1 MEPFSRPLRLRKYT
15 AGGGAALRKE
25 AFYEERETGETG
37 KEGKRCAGGRKRNYM
52 AEGMCFGLALGLIF
66 GQAVFHNLA
75 LGMCM
80 GLSIGML
87 FGMSVKKP
95 KKEKAE
101 EEKKEKENE
110 KHAEN

>member
-1 MEPFSRPLRLRKYT
+1 MKKEKPEEPEKKEN
-15 AGGGAALRKE
+15 AAPEE
-25 AFYEERETGETG
+25 ANVG
-37 KEGKRCAGGRKRNYM
+37 NYM

-110 KHAEN
+110 NHAEN

>member
-1 MEPFSRPLRLRKYT
+1 
-15 AGGGAALRKE
+15 
-25 AFYEERETGETG
+25 
-37 KEGKRCAGGRKRNYM
+37 
-52 AEGMCFGLALGLIF
+52 
-66 GQAVFHNLA
+66 
-75 LGMCM
+75 M

-110 KHAEN
+110 NHAEN

>member
-1 MEPFSRPLRLRKYT
+1 MKKEKPEEPEKKEN
-15 AGGGAALRKE
+15 AAPEE
-25 AFYEERETGETG
+25 ANVG
-37 KEGKRCAGGRKRNYM
+37 NYM

-87 FGMSVKKP
+87 LGMSVKKP
-95 KKEKAE
+95 KKEKTEA
-101 EEKKEKENE
+101 EKKEKENE
-110 KHAEN
+110 NHAEN